1 MNPSAPQR
9 LVTEDH
15 ATAVPWNERNH
26 AVVELGLAWL
36 RAAIG
41 DHVQALRASR
51 PSDGAAGPQLSE
63 LAADWLLRAGD
74 TQGRKPAS
82 EDARA
87 ARTAY
92 ETARAAMRQSSEP
105 AQIDRLAFIFGL
117 TPFDEDCLLL
127 ALAPRL
133 DAAFA
138 ALYGYAHDRM
148 QVATAT
154 PHLALAVLAQ
164 DRAAARQA
172 QLRLSPEAPLRR
184 FALIVLDDANTSALA
199 PIEVDERVARFI
211 TGESY
216 LDPRVRPSLSPVAP
230 GICPDKHRQAA
241 EELATQLGA
250 AERPAAAIIGPRQS
264 GRRAVA
270 QTVAARFGLGLVEL
284 NVRALPDQR
293 DARRAYFA
301 LLAREAALGAFAL
314 AIDVSPP
321 LRSAGEQAER
331 ASREVA
337 QELLRGFDGCIFIIA
352 EERLDFAGR
361 APHLRLAPLQ
371 PSDRLSLWRQALG
384 PAGRDVRINPENVAE
399 HFRLGPSEI
408 TAIAATVSGADAGRL
423 WAACRETAARGL
435 DDLAERIEPRFDWND
450 IVLPEHLL
458 HDLRA
463 IVAQVRFQAQVYGKG
478 GFGKKL
484 VRGQGVTA
492 LFAGPSGVGKTMAA
506 EVVAA
511 ELALDLCRIDL
522 SGVISKYIGE
532 TERNLKR
539 VFDAAEAGGAVLFFD
554 EADAL
559 FGKRSEVKDSHDRY
573 ANIEVSYLL
582 QRMEAY
588 RGLAILATNLKGHL
602 DAAFLR
608 RLRYVIDIPFPDARN
623 RRTIWEKAF
632 PPETAVQGLDFDM
645 LARLE
650 IAGGNIMVVAV
661 NAAFLA
667 AAEGAPVGMAHIARA
682 VRAEFRKLDKEFRLP
697 WIEGR

>member
-1 MNPSAPQR
+1 MNPPASQR
-9 LVTEDH
+9 LATENE
-15 ATAVPWNERNH
+15 TAPAPWDERNH

-36 RAAIG
+36 RAALG
-41 DHVQALRASR
+41 DHVEALRASG
-51 PSDGAAGPQLSE
+51 PSGGPGGPRLDE
-63 LAADWLLRAGD
+63 LAADWRLRAGV
-74 TQGRKPAS
+74 TEARKSPS
-82 EDARA
+82 EGTRA
-87 ARTAY
+87 ARAAY
-92 ETARAAMRQSSEP
+92 ETARAAMRQSGEP

-154 PHLALAVLAQ
+154 SHLALALLAQ

-172 QLRLSPEAPLRR
+172 RLRLSPEAPLRR
-184 FALIVLDDANTSALA
+184 FALIAVDDAGASALA
-199 PIEVDERVARFI
+199 PIEVDERMARFI
-211 TGESY
+211 MGESY
-216 LDPRVRPSLSPVAP
+216 LDPRARPALSPVAA
-230 GICPDKHRQAA
+230 GICPDRHRPAA
-241 EELATQLGA
+241 EELAGRLA
-250 AERPAAAIIGPRQS
+250 AADRPAAVIVGPRQS

-284 NVRALPDQR
+284 NVRALPEQR
-293 DARRAYFA
+293 DAQRAHLA
-301 LLAREAALGAFAL
+301 LLAREAALGAFGL
-314 AIDVSPP
+314 VIDVSPP
-321 LRSAGEQAER
+321 LRAAGEQVER
-331 ASREVA
+331 MKREVA
-337 QELLRGFDGCIFIIA
+337 EELLRGFDGCVFVIA
-352 EERLDFAGR
+352 EERLDFAAR
-361 APHLRLAPLQ
+361 APHVRLAPLQ
-371 PSDRLSLWRQALG
+371 ASDRLSLWRHALG
-384 PAGRDVRINPENVAE
+384 PADRDLRADPEPVAE

-408 TAIAATVSGADAGRL
+408 TAIAATVPGTDAGQL
-423 WAACRETAARGL
+423 WAACREAAARGL
-435 DDLAERIEPRFDWND
+435 DDLAERIEPRFDWGD
-450 IVLPEHLL
+450 IVLPEPLL

-463 IVAQVRFQAQVYGKG
+463 IVAQARFQAQVYGKG

-484 VRGQGVTA
+484 VRGQGVTT

-506 EVVAA
+506 EVIAR

-532 TERNLKR
+532 TERNLRR

-588 RGLAILATNLKGHL
+588 RGLAILATNLKSHL

-608 RLRYVIDIPFPDARN
+608 RLRYVIDIPFPDARS
-623 RRTIWEKAF
+623 RRAIWERAF

-667 AAEGAPVGMAHIARA
+667 AAEGTPVSMAHIARA
-682 VRAEFRKLDKEFRLP
+682 ARAEFRKLDREYRLP
-697 WIEGR
+697 WVEGR